1 MGKKILII
9 NGHPYKESLNFALAE
24 AYKKGAAESGAEI
37 KEINIADLLFNPNL
51 QYGYRKRT
59 ELEPDLLESWE
70 KIKWAEHLV
79 FVFPIWWGGMPAMLK
94 GFFDRLFLP
103 GFAFQYRENSVWWD
117 KLLTGKSAHIIA
129 TMDTPYW
136 YFRLVYGN
144 PGIQQFK
151 RTILQFS
158 GINPVKV
165 TVFSPIKNVAADK
178 IKKHIDKTFQIGKQ
192 LK

>member
-1 MGKKILII
+1 MGKKILIV
-9 NGHPYKESLNFALAE
+9 NGHPNKESLNFALAE
-24 AYKKGAAESGAEI
+24 AYKKGALESGAEI
-37 KEINIADLLFNPNL
+37 KEINISDLQFNPNL
-51 QYGYRKRT
+51 QYGYKKRT
-59 ELEPDLLESWE
+59 ELEPDLLESWD

-165 TVFSPIKNVAADK
+165 TVFSPVKNVAADK

>member
-1 MGKKILII
+1 MGKKILIV
-9 NGHPYKESLNFALAE
+9 NGHPNKESLNFALVE
-24 AYKKGAAESGAEI
+24 AYKKGALESGAEI
-37 KEINIADLLFNPNL
+37 KEINIADLQFNPNL
-51 QYGYRKRT
+51 QYGYKKRT
-59 ELEPDLLESWE
+59 ELEPDLLESWD

>member
-9 NGHPYKESLNFALAE
+9 NGHPYKESLNFALAV

-37 KEINIADLLFNPNL
+37 KEINIADLQFNPNL

>member
-37 KEINIADLLFNPNL
+37 KEINIADLQFNPNL